1 MYQPNYHPKSKAA
14 NVYENLLAEKSE
26 QTKIKIEARTDE
38 IQEIQEIQQVV
49 KEEVEANNTWQ
60 NTQAKRQNLTPT
72 LLEIEEDN
80 QDNQDDQLE
89 DILTSSLP
97 SINTPSIMLDYKLIG
112 LNKVEQFNYFKKL
125 VEPSLQQRWQNQ
137 TKPIKLR
144 GILAEADR
152 KKIGLVLADVATN
165 HRIAEIISLVVL
177 PEYPN
182 VKIGTKLIECLKIAL
197 PKINC
202 DQLKLNPQAEAI
214 INRIQFSI

>member
-26 QTKIKIEARTDE
+26 QTKIKIEAKIDE
-38 IQEIQEIQQVV
+38 IQEIQQEV
-49 KEEVEANNTWQ
+49 KQEVKQEVEASNTWQ

-72 LLEIEEDN
+72 LLEVEED
-80 QDNQDDQLE
+80 DQDDQLE
-89 DILTSSLP
+89 DVLTSSLP

-137 TKPIKLR
+137 TKTIKLR

-152 KKIGLVLADVATN
+152 KKIGLILADVTTN
-165 HRIAEIISLVVL
+165 HRIAEIISLIIL

-182 VKIGTKLIECLKIAL
+182 VRIGAKLIECLRIAL

-202 DQLKLNPQAEAI
+202 DRLKLNPQAEAI